1 MSDLD
6 TQICEQRPT
15 ARFTAIMLL
24 AIFASCYVSN
34 CWELGMAFGQDN
46 PALSA
51 TTVLVPSEDIEAQ
64 SQGSQ
69 TPDTSGIDLQ
79 SSALAEPSVFLD
91 DGSPDGNS
99 SGKRAHWFELPTSL
113 LDSKDSA
120 YANNKTLAGRLL
132 SDQMNF
138 YSAESLTLLG
148 GGLIVGGAMANSSV
162 DSEIHRRFQSS
173 VRSANSDDWFESLHS
188 SKELGNGKYTLPVMA
203 GAWAI
208 GKIFPDSHFAGTA
221 GTWGERSLRGI
232 LVGAPPLLALQQ
244 LTGGSRPTEISEG
257 SEWHPFTD
265 NNGISGHAFMGS
277 LPFITAAKMSDSKG
291 LKAIYYA
298 ASTVVPLSRVN
309 DNAHYPSQVALGW
322 WLAFLAASA
331 VDATDNPNSRWKFH
345 PYSTGAGS
353 GVLAEYKY

>member
-1 MSDLD
+1 MSQLSL
-6 TQICEQRPT
+6 P
-15 ARFTAIMLL
+15 AF
-24 AIFASCYVSN
+24 SN
-34 CWELGMAFGQDN
+34 SNE
-46 PALSA
+46 
-51 TTVLVPSEDIEAQ
+51 VVPSE
-64 SQGSQ
+64 
-69 TPDTSGIDLQ
+69 LQ
-79 SSALAEPSVFLD
+79 LPEPSALDSQDSVLSEPIVFLD
-91 DGSPDGNS
+91 DETLVGS
-99 SGKRAHWFELPTSL
+99 SGTKKAHWFELPTSRSF
-113 LDSKDSA
+113 SKDVASA
-120 YANNKTLAGRLL
+120 NKTLAGRLL

-138 YSAESLTLLG
+138 YSAESMTLLG

-162 DSEIHRRFQSS
+162 DNEIHRRFQSS

-208 GKIFPDSHFAGTA
+208 GEIFPESQFAGTA

-298 ASTVVPLSRVN
+298 AS
-309 DNAHYPSQVALGW
+309 
-322 WLAFLAASA
+322 
-331 VDATDNPNSRWKFH
+331 
-345 PYSTGAGS
+345 
-353 GVLAEYKY
+353 